1 MSDACR
7 VVAKF
12 GQTEATGTFF
22 IWIEQSISDWEET
35 S

>member
-1 MSDACR
+1 MTVACR

-12 GQTEATGTFF
+12 GQTETTGTFL
-22 IWIEQSISDWEET
+22 IWIDQSISDREET